1 MSDPQRMHKHDAAT
15 VELREKIFKYA
26 RERMELDPPLDG
38 TASFAD
44 LRALMPDTVTEAG
57 IGGDTALELFANV
70 LAPACV
76 SSDFPG
82 QLSFIPSAPSE
93 ASILFDLVVSA
104 SSIYGGS
111 WLEGAG
117 AIYAEN
123 EVLTFLAHEAGM
135 PAGAG
140 GVFVSGGTVGNLSAL
155 VAARDDAMR
164 KRVEA
169 GLPRPARWRAVAS
182 EEAHSS
188 IAHSARV
195 MDIDVVKIPVG
206 DDGRLYG
213 AAIEETL
220 DGDWDGVFAIVATG
234 GTTNI
239 GIVDDLVSVVA
250 VGRAHDVWV
259 HVDGAYGVAAMLAPS
274 TKHLFAGLGDA
285 DSFIVDPHK
294 WLYAPYDACALI
306 YRNPAIARAAH
317 TQHASYLDVLN
328 DTTEWNPSDFAVHLS
343 RRARGL
349 PMWFSLATHGVA
361 AYREAIESNNQVAQ
375 RIAQV
380 IRDSDHLE
388 LVRDPTLSIV
398 VFRRKG
404 WTQQQYDNWADKI
417 FEQQTAACFAS
428 KYRGEP
434 VIRFAIINPLTT
446 FEVVM
451 DLVERLKDDEV
462 VPARGLP
469 QS

>member
-1 MSDPQRMHKHDAAT
+1 MHKHDAAT
-15 VELREKIFKYA
+15 VALREKIFQYA
-26 RERMELDPPLDG
+26 RERLEMDPPLDG
-38 TASFAD
+38 TASFAQ
-44 LRALMPDTVTEAG
+44 LRAQMLDTVTEAG
-57 IGGDTALELFANV
+57 IGGDTALQLFADV
-70 LAPACV
+70 LAPACL

-82 QLSFIPSAPSE
+82 QVSFIPSAPSE

-104 SSIYGGS
+104 SSVYGGS

-123 EVLTFLAHEAGM
+123 EVLTFLAREAGM

-164 KRVEA
+164 KREGA
-169 GLPRPARWRAVAS
+169 GLPRPTRWRVAAS

-206 DDGRLYG
+206 DDGQLHG

-220 DGDWDGVFAIVATG
+220 AGDWDGVFAIVATG

-274 TKHLFAGLGDA
+274 TKHLFAGLGDV

-306 YRNPAIARAAH
+306 YRNPAIAHAAH

-349 PMWFSLATHGVA
+349 PMWFSMATYGVA
-361 AYREAIESNNQVAQ
+361 AYRDAIESNNQVAQ

-388 LVRDPTLSIV
+388 LVRDPMLSIV

-404 WTQQQYDNWADKI
+404 WTQQQYDDWANKI
-417 FEQQTAACFAS
+417 FEEQIAACFAS

-434 VIRFAIINPLTT
+434 VFRFAIINPLTT
-446 FEVVM
+446 VEVLM
-451 DLVERLKDDEV
+451 DLVERLKDD
-462 VPARGLP
+462 
-469 QS
+469 